1 VVSVDAVTD
10 DEVARLRRE
19 LERLRSEN
27 HRLSRLLDLRG
38 QDTTPAPEQLAAMAT
53 QGPVTMASPVPE
65 KLAFY
70 ASLFRTRRD
79 AYAKRWENHRLGT
92 AGWSPAVA
100 GGWRRG
106 MDRRTAAYLPLTA
119 EVVTAHLVGDVFMGL
134 IPAELYELLRDVVGA
149 LSQGMAISIA
159 PHNTM
164 LTTQEAADLLNIS
177 RPTLVRLLTDGEIPH
192 SLRGRHRRV
201 LLRDILDYS
210 ERTRTERRRALDQMA
225 ADAEDDDLYEITL
238 DSPPSR

>member
-1 VVSVDAVTD
+1 MSSTLRERTVLPPENPADLVRFARGLADAVAP
-10 DEVARLRRE
+10 AR
-19 LERLRSEN
+19 
-27 HRLSRLLDLRG
+27 
-38 QDTTPAPEQLAAMAT
+38 
-53 QGPVTMASPVPE
+53 
-65 KLAFY
+65 
-70 ASLFRTRRD
+70 
-79 AYAKRWENHRLGT
+79 AK
-92 AGWSPAVA
+92 
-100 GGWRRG
+100 
-106 MDRRTAAYLPLTA
+106 
-119 EVVTAHLVGDVFMGL
+119 LVGPDGSQL
-134 IPAELYELLRDVVGA
+134 DIPAELYELLRDVVGA

>member
-1 VVSVDAVTD
+1 MSSTLRERTVLPPENPADLVRFARGLADA
-10 DEVARLRRE
+10 EASAR
-19 LERLRSEN
+19 
-27 HRLSRLLDLRG
+27 
-38 QDTTPAPEQLAAMAT
+38 
-53 QGPVTMASPVPE
+53 
-65 KLAFY
+65 
-70 ASLFRTRRD
+70 
-79 AYAKRWENHRLGT
+79 AK
-92 AGWSPAVA
+92 
-100 GGWRRG
+100 
-106 MDRRTAAYLPLTA
+106 
-119 EVVTAHLVGDVFMGL
+119 LVGPDGSQL
-134 IPAELYELLRDVVGA
+134 DIPAELYELLRDVVGA

-210 ERTRTERRRALDQMA
+210 ERTRTERRRALDQIA

>member
-1 VVSVDAVTD
+1 MSSTLRERTVLPPENPADLVRFARSMADA
-10 DEVARLRRE
+10 EPSAR
-19 LERLRSEN
+19 
-27 HRLSRLLDLRG
+27 
-38 QDTTPAPEQLAAMAT
+38 
-53 QGPVTMASPVPE
+53 
-65 KLAFY
+65 
-70 ASLFRTRRD
+70 
-79 AYAKRWENHRLGT
+79 AK
-92 AGWSPAVA
+92 
-100 GGWRRG
+100 
-106 MDRRTAAYLPLTA
+106 
-119 EVVTAHLVGDVFMGL
+119 LVGPDGSQL
-134 IPAELYELLRDVVGA
+134 DIPAELYELLRDVVGA

-210 ERTRTERRRALDQMA
+210 ERTRTERRRTLDQMA
-225 ADAEDDDLYEITL
+225 ADGEADDLYEITL